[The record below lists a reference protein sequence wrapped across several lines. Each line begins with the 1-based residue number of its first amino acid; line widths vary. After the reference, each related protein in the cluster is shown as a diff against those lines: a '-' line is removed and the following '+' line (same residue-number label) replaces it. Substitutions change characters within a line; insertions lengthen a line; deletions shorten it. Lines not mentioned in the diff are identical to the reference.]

1 MRHAI
6 IAACTFLLLSCGTEQ
21 PVPENTLLWRLDG
34 WKAVDGG
41 ARVATATIVTF
52 RSSGEYV
59 ELHTRVIEQPDTTVY
74 VASDSPRLTMVGT
87 WTREGDT
94 ITATRQRIHRPAAFR
109 GPRDPLCNETLSFR
123 IDGRSVVGRTVDP
136 ATGSY
141 SPVTR
146 LVAPEF
152 ESYADAA
159 KEKGAAC
166 AEIQN

>member
-6 IAACTFLLLSCGTEQ
+6 LAISATLLLGCGSEQ
-21 PVPENTLLWRLDG
+21 PVPENTLLWRLAG
-34 WKAVDGG
+34 WKPVEGG

-74 VASDSPRLTMVGT
+74 IASDAPRLTMVGT
-87 WTREGDT
+87 WTRQDDT
-94 ITATRQRIHRPAAFR
+94 ITARRQRVLRPTPFR
-109 GPRDPLCNETLSFR
+109 GPRDPLCDETPSFR
-123 IDGRSVVGRTVDP
+123 IDGRSVIGQAVEP
-136 ATGSY
+136 SIGSY

-152 ESYADAA
+152 ESYVGQAR
-159 KEKGAAC
+159 ESGAAC
-166 AEIQN
+166 AAIEN